1 MSDTSEDIIQALRR
15 PSLKR
20 VNTDFIQDTITA
32 IELDHGVYHLT
43 GLHEDYRAK
52 YLIIATG
59 GSAYRHTGSTGDGY
73 AFAESLGH
81 RVTQIAP
88 SLSSLEVSQDSLDLI
103 SELQ

>member
-32 IELDHGVYHLT
+32 IELDSGVYHLT
-43 GLHEDYRAK
+43 GLHQDYRGR

-81 RVTQIAP
+81 RVTPIAP